1 MLPTIGCPDNGG
13 GRMRL
18 LLVEDDR
25 RIAQSVAVFLRQS
38 GFAVD
43 IAPTGEEGLR
53 MARTTGYDA
62 AVVDIMLP
70 GISGL
75 EMCQALRK
83 DGSRLPVIMAT
94 ARDAV
99 EDRING
105 LETGADDY
113 LVKPYALG
121 ELAAR
126 VRAVL
131 RRPRALV
138 PVVLS
143 VGDLELRGDTRR
155 ARRAMREIELTTKEY
170 MVLEFLMRHAGEVV
184 TREDLATH
192 AWDERYDPSSNV
204 IDVYIARLRRKL
216 DGEGEPPLL
225 TTIRGS
231 GYRIS
236 AVES

>member
-1 MLPTIGCPDNGG
+1 
-13 GRMRL
+13 MRL

-43 IAPTGEEGLR
+43 IAASGEEGLR
-53 MARTTGYDA
+53 MARATGYDA

-70 GISGL
+70 GMSGI
-75 EMCQALRK
+75 EMCQVLRES
-83 DGSRLPVIMAT
+83 GSGIPVIMAT

-99 EDRING
+99 EDRIHG

-131 RRPRALV
+131 RRPQALV
-138 PVVLS
+138 PVVLR

-155 ARRAMREIELTTKEY
+155 ARRGTMDIELTTKEF
-170 MVLEFLMRHAGEVV
+170 MVLEFLMRHEGEVV
-184 TREDLATH
+184 TREELATH

-216 DGEGEPPLL
+216 DGGGLPPLL
-225 TTIRGS
+225 STIRGS
-231 GYRIS
+231 GYRLA